1 MTFLFPP
8 APIKLI
14 AHELAGNDWKPW
26 MIHKMEGSF
35 VKESGYYQW
44 VFRTWPLWVLGIAA
58 IVLTLAG
65 GPSSPALRYERAD
78 VLAGEWW
85 RLLSGHVVHLGVS
98 HLVLNLAGLVL
109 IGWSFGPGLRAST
122 WLWILLASTL
132 ALAAG
137 FLLLAPQLAWYVGL
151 SGMLH
156 GLLLGAA
163 LLDHGFGR
171 GLRLAL
177 VVGVLAKLAWE
188 QWAGALPFTAE
199 AAGGPVVVDAH
210 LYGALGGLA
219 CGLLLLLRDRL
230 ARPV

>member
-1 MTFLFPP
+1 PMRLGSTAAARMPMITMTTMISISVKPGAVLLVASMTFLFPP

-109 IGWSFGPGLRAST
+109 IGWIFGP
-122 WLWILLASTL
+122 
-132 ALAAG
+132 
-137 FLLLAPQLAWYVGL
+137 
-151 SGMLH
+151 
-156 GLLLGAA
+156 
-163 LLDHGFGR
+163 
-171 GLRLAL
+171 
-177 VVGVLAKLAWE
+177 
-188 QWAGALPFTAE
+188 
-199 AAGGPVVVDAH
+199 
-210 LYGALGGLA
+210 
-219 CGLLLLLRDRL
+219 
-230 ARPV
+230 